1 MLTVKG
7 MALNRVL
14 QKWVWR
20 PVMLWII
27 VMSLHSF
34 IFILIVTCFKSDYCN
49 FLPEIFR
56 IIPLHIFSQHI
67 EMFFS
72 SIPQHLR
79 WVPWVVVD
87 LEQSIPPTREFPK
100 TISSIKQTNLW
111 DEENLLPNTIIIN
124 TWMSNSYIVA
134 TLIYKLIQMGFW
146 EPDERSQSN
155 CIWEDWKIALWRPAS
170 LLVFISPRSS
180 WHSAICCEIS
190 PYQFVVK

>member
-1 MLTVKG
+1 

-34 IFILIVTCFKSDYCN
+34 IFILIVTCFVIDYCN
-49 FLPEIFR
+49 FSTSIFSH
-56 IIPLHIFSQHI
+56 ISSPHIFSPHWNV
-67 EMFFS
+67 FFS
-72 SIPQHLR
+72 SVPQHLC
-79 WVPWVVVD
+79 WVPWEVVD

-111 DEENLLPNTIIIN
+111 DEENYHHKHLNENL
-124 TWMSNSYIVA
+124 SNSYIVA
-134 TLIYKLIQMGFW
+134 TLIYKLMQMGFW

-155 CIWEDWKIALWRPAS
+155 CIWEDWKIALWCPPS
-170 LLVFISPRSS
+170 FLVLISPRSR
-180 WHSAICCEIS
+180 WHSAVYYEIS
-190 PYQFVVK
+190 PYINLLLN

>member
-1 MLTVKG
+1 

-34 IFILIVTCFKSDYCN
+34 IFIFRNRLSQFFHEQFFAYFLSIKILITLKC
-49 FLPEIFR
+49 
-56 IIPLHIFSQHI
+56 
-67 EMFFS
+67 FFS
-72 SIPQHLR
+72 SVPQHLC
-79 WVPWVVVD
+79 WVPWEVVD

-111 DEENLLPNTIIIN
+111 DEENYHHKHLNENL
-124 TWMSNSYIVA
+124 SNSYIVA
-134 TLIYKLIQMGFW
+134 TLIYKLMQMGFW

-155 CIWEDWKIALWRPAS
+155 CIWEDWKIALWCPPS
-170 LLVFISPRSS
+170 FLVLISPRSR
-180 WHSAICCEIS
+180 WHSAVYYEIS
-190 PYQFVVK
+190 PYINLLLN